1 MFHVLYSPGAAKA
14 LQKIPKG
21 IAKRVVESIED
32 LSRVDDPKRYIK
44 KLKGSFG
51 VPIYSYRV
59 GEYRVILSVN
69 EEVLAIYVIDVGDRS
84 TIYRNY

>member
-1 MFHVLYSPGAAKA
+1 MFQVLYSPGAGKT

-59 GEYRVILSVN
+59 GDYRVILSVN
-69 EEVLAIYVIDVGDRS
+69 DEVLVIYVIDVGDRS

>member
-1 MFHVLYSPGAAKA
+1 MFHVLYSPGAGKA

-21 IAKRVVESIED
+21 IAKRVVESIEA

-59 GEYRVILSVN
+59 GDCRIILSVN

>member
-1 MFHVLYSPGAAKA
+1 MFLVLYSPGAGKA
-14 LQKIPKG
+14 LQKMPKG
-21 IAKRVVESIED
+21 TAKRVVESIET
-32 LSRVDDPKRYIK
+32 LSQVDDPKRYIK

-59 GEYRVILSVN
+59 GDYRVILSVN

-84 TIYRNY
+84 KIYRNY

>member
-1 MFHVLYSPGAAKA
+1 MFQVLYSPGAGKA
-14 LQKIPKG
+14 LQKMPKG
-21 IAKRVVESIED
+21 IAKRVVEAIEA
-32 LSRVDDPKRYIK
+32 LCRFDDPKLYIK
-44 KLKGSFG
+44 KLKGSFE

-59 GEYRVILSVN
+59 GDYRVILSVN

>member
-1 MFHVLYSPGAAKA
+1 MFQVLYSPGAGKA
-14 LQKIPKG
+14 LQKMPKVAA
-21 IAKRVVESIED
+21 IRIVEALD
-32 LSRVDDPKRYIK
+32 ALSKSDNPKRHIK

-59 GEYRVILSVN
+59 GDYRVILSLN

>member
-1 MFHVLYSPGAAKA
+1 MFQVLYSPGAGKT

-44 KLKGSFG
+44 KLKGSLG
-51 VPIYSYRV
+51 VPMYSYRV
-59 GEYRVILSVN
+59 GDYRVILSVN
-69 EEVLAIYVIDVGDRS
+69 DEVLVIYVIDVGDRS

>member
-1 MFHVLYSPGAAKA
+1 MFQVLYSPGAAKT

-21 IAKRVVESIED
+21 TAKRVVESLEA
-32 LSRVDDPKRYIK
+32 LSQADDPKRYIK

-51 VPIYSYRV
+51 VAIYSYRV
-59 GEYRVILSVN
+59 GDYRVILSVN
-69 EEVLAIYVIDVGDRS
+69 EEVLAIYVIDVGNRS

>member
-1 MFHVLYSPGAAKA
+1 MFQVLYSPGAGKA

-32 LSRVDDPKRYIK
+32 LSQVDDPKCYIK
-44 KLKGSFG
+44 KLKGSFV

-59 GEYRVILSVN
+59 GDYRIILSVN
-69 EEVLAIYVIDVGDRS
+69 DEVLAIYVIDVGDRS
-84 TIYRNY
+84 TIYRRY

>member
-1 MFHVLYSPGAAKA
+1 MFQVLYSPGAGKA
-14 LQKIPKG
+14 LQKMPKEAA
-21 IAKRVVESIED
+21 IRIVEALEA
-32 LSRVDDPKRYIK
+32 LSKADDPKRNMK

-59 GEYRVILSVN
+59 GNYRIILSLS

>member
-1 MFHVLYSPGAAKA
+1 M
-14 LQKIPKG
+14 PKE
-21 IAKRVVESIED
+21 IAKRVVDSIED

-59 GEYRVILSVN
+59 GDYRIILSVN
-69 EEVLAIYVIDVGDRS
+69 DEALIIYVIDVGDRS
-84 TIYRNY
+84 TIYRKY